1 MDRLPILKSYLR
13 SGVEWEGDAQIKK
26 DLTTLR
32 RTRTQLAA
40 LMKSYR
46 LEDALEPQHKLA
58 LQAAAAVLGEIEAAM
73 TPLPA
78 QIKREQAKLKAEREA
93 RKNAELDAAAAVA
106 PWGTTEALTHAEAL
120 LLNEFSGA
128 DARAWLATH
137 CKEESVYPPM
147 GWGPGP
153 INVKQLHAQEL
164 RREVARRFAVLREA
178 NRWGTEPF
186 NLANYGLWKQWKAT
200 VTQAVERAMTGDV
213 A

>member
-1 MDRLPILKSYLR
+1 MDRLLILKSYLR

-26 DLTTLR
+26 DLATLR

-58 LQAAAAVLGEIEAAM
+58 LQAAAAVLGEIDAAM

-93 RKNAELDAAAAVA
+93 RKNAELDAAAAEA
-106 PWGTTEALTHAEAL
+106 PWGTTEALTKAEAL
-120 LLNEFSGA
+120 LLNEFSGS
-128 DARAWLATH
+128 DARAWLAAH
-137 CKEESVYPPM
+137 CNEKFVHPPM
-147 GWGPGP
+147 EWGRGP
-153 INVKQLHAQEL
+153 IDVERQGAQEL

-186 NLANYGLWKQWKAT
+186 SLENYGLWKQWKAT
-200 VTQAVERAMTGDV
+200 VAQAVGRAMTGGM

>member
-1 MDRLPILKSYLR
+1 MDRLLILKSYLR

-26 DLTTLR
+26 DLATLR

-40 LMKSYR
+40 LMESYR

-58 LQAAAAVLGEIEAAM
+58 LQAAAAVLGEIDAAM

-78 QIKREQAKLKAEREA
+78 QIKREQAKLKADREA
-93 RKNAELDAAAAVA
+93 RKNAELDAAAASA
-106 PWGTTEALTHAEAL
+106 PWGATEALTQAEAR
-120 LLNEFSGA
+120 LLNEFSEA
-128 DARAWLATH
+128 DARAWLAAH
-137 CKEESVYPPM
+137 CKEKSVYPPM

-153 INVKQLHAQEL
+153 IDVKHLGTQEL

-178 NRWGTEPF
+178 NRYWTEPF
-186 NLANYGLWKQWKAT
+186 NLENYGLWKQWKAT
-200 VTQAVERAMTGDV
+200 VTQAVGRAMTGGL